1 MTLPHD
7 IARCQGVQHDGR
19 WREGCERC
27 LRRLEP
33 GAEIQWMID
42 PPEII
47 GFECEY
53 LIETE

>member
-27 LRRLEP
+27 LRRLDK
-33 GAEIQWMID
+33 GAKIQWMID
-42 PPEII
+42 PPEVI

-53 LIETE
+53 LIEPE